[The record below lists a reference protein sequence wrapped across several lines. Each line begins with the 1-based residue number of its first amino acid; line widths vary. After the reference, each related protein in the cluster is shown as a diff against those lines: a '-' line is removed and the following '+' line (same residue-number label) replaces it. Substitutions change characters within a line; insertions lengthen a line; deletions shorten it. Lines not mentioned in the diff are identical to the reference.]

1 MSRLLKGYM
10 RDEITAKFD
19 GVDGGVLITTQGL
32 NSEKT
37 YAFRSALQSR
47 NMRYMVL
54 RNSLARHAFAG
65 MGYDGEELRKVL
77 EGPCGIVYTSEEGS
91 AALAAKALDEWK
103 KEAKDKLVLLKGALL
118 DGQVVSA
125 KDAVALKDA
134 PTKDQA
140 RAMLLGT
147 LQAGATKLLGTIR
160 EPFAGLVYV
169 LNNYHEKK
177 EGA

>member
-1 MSRLLKGYM
+1 MSRMLKGYM
-10 RDEITAKFD
+10 RDEITSKFN
-19 GVDGGVLITTQGL
+19 GVDGGLLISTQGL

-37 YAFRSALQSR
+37 YALRSALQSR
-47 NMRYMVL
+47 NLRYVVL
-54 RNSLARHAFAG
+54 RNSLARHAFVSL
-65 MGYDGEELRKVL
+65 GYDGDALNKVL

-91 AALAAKALDEWK
+91 AALAAKAIDEWK
-103 KEAKDKLVLLKGALL
+103 REAKDKLVLLKGALL
-118 DGQVVSA
+118 DGQVVDA
-125 KDAVALKDA
+125 KDAAGLKDA

-160 EPFAGLVYV
+160 EPLAGIVYV